1 MAISVP
7 VCTPGHIVHHLPT
20 TLQLEATS
28 ALPPEVR
35 PHILPFRNPGSG
47 TSSSTTGSSSSAR
60 KKTSIDKIKI
70 VIPNKLA
77 VKKLIEK
84 IELESEEKYKK
95 EEYKKKENTKVL
107 MKKTEMK
114 KKEDV
119 IDLEVKTRMTYL
131 QGLGP
136 ETRQGPSPTSS
147 YLGSGDLAR
156 ASRSSAGPSLG
167 AEDTRGHKVLE

>member
-1 MAISVP
+1 M
-7 VCTPGHIVHHLPT
+7 
-20 TLQLEATS
+20 
-28 ALPPEVR
+28 R

-156 ASRSSAGPSLG
+156 VSRFSAGPSLG